1 MVNKNNKHLRQKA
14 QKTGRHAETLAA
26 WVLCLKGYRILA
38 RNFRHRA
45 GEIDIIACKGGVL
58 VFVEVKQRRRHG
70 ADLDAVSPT
79 QWQRIGAAAQ
89 AFVARHKGAQA
100 MVWRF
105 DFIGM
110 GRFGWPRHLKA
121 VWRF

>member
-1 MVNKNNKHLRQKA
+1 MNKNNKHLRQKA

-26 WVLCLKGYRILA
+26 WVLRLKGYRIS
-38 RNFRHRA
+38 A
-45 GEIDIIACKGGVL
+45 GKRSAS
-58 VFVEVKQRRRHG
+58 
-70 ADLDAVSPT
+70 SPT

-89 AFVARHKGAQA
+89 AFVARHKGAQE

-110 GRFGWPRHLKA
+110 GRF
-121 VWRF
+121 